1 MTMKTILALSLGVT
15 LSVPVFAQETHSHDD
30 HEHKHAHEHEAID
43 FGSIDD
49 GWAALEDVS
58 AEIRAAVETNNMN
71 VLHNLSDRLHAI
83 ADGLKSHAGDVP
95 EANQLRF
102 TSSLNQLRTLSDRFH
117 EVHDSNDTAGARRLV
132 PQLNGMVQLLMVSAE
147 GK

>member
-1 MTMKTILALSLGVT
+1 MMKIIFAALVAVALNA
-15 LSVPVFAQETHSHDD
+15 PAFAQDSHDHD
-30 HEHKHAHEHEAID
+30 HQHEAVD

-58 AEIRAAVETNNMN
+58 AEIRGAVEANNMRA
-71 VLHNLSDRLHAI
+71 LHGLADRLHAV
-83 ADGLKSHAGDVP
+83 ADGMSSLAGEVP

-102 TSSLNQLRTLSDRFH
+102 TSSLNQLRTLSDRFI
-117 EVHDSNDTAGARRLV
+117 EVHEKNDSAGAQRLV

>member
-1 MTMKTILALSLGVT
+1 MKMNVLFAALLTCALST
-15 LSVPVFAQETHSHDD
+15 PVFAQDTHSHDHD
-30 HEHKHAHEHEAID
+30 HETID
-43 FGSIDD
+43 FSSIDD

-58 AEIRAAVETNNMN
+58 AEIRAAVEVNNIAALH
-71 VLHNLSDRLHAI
+71 VLADTLHAV
-83 ADGLKSHAGDVP
+83 ADGLSSHAGEVP

-117 EVHDSNDTAGARRLV
+117 EVHEKNDRAGAQRLV
-132 PQLNGMVQLLMVSAE
+132 PQLNGMIQLLMVSAE

>member
-1 MTMKTILALSLGVT
+1 MTNMITAAVFAMVLSFAAV
-15 LSVPVFAQETHSHDD
+15 AQETHSHDHE
-30 HEHKHAHEHEAID
+30 HEHKAVD

-58 AEIRAAVETNNMN
+58 AEIRAAVEAKNMN
-71 VLHNLSDRLHAI
+71 ALHGLADELHAV
-83 ADGLKSHAGDVP
+83 ADGLSSHADDVP
-95 EANQLRF
+95 QSNRLRF

-117 EVHDSNDTAGARRLV
+117 EVHENNDAAGAQRLV

>member
-1 MTMKTILALSLGVT
+1 MNVKLIFAVMLACLLSLPGV
-15 LSVPVFAQETHSHDD
+15 AQNTHSHD
-30 HEHKHAHEHEAID
+30 HEHETID

-58 AEIRAAVETNNMN
+58 AEIRATVEANNLSP
-71 VLHNLSDRLHAI
+71 LHALSDRLHAI
-83 ADGLKSHAGDVP
+83 ADGLKSHADDVP
-95 EANQLRF
+95 QSNQLRF

-117 EVHDSNDTAGARRLV
+117 EVHESNDVAGARRLV

>member
-1 MTMKTILALSLGVT
+1 MMKTIFALVLGLTLSTPALS
-15 LSVPVFAQETHSHDD
+15 QKTHSHDD
-30 HEHKHAHEHEAID
+30 HEHNHEHEHEAID

-58 AEIRAAVETNNMN
+58 AEIRAAAEVNNMN
-71 VLHNLSDRLHAI
+71 ALHGLADQLNAI
-83 ADGLKSHAGDVP
+83 ADGLKSHADDVP

-117 EVHDSNDTAGARRLV
+117 EVQESNDTAGAQRLV